1 MIPKN
6 DWAKIQWGRPLPIIG
21 SEENLPRKN
30 QDKLAGHPEI
40 LPVPE
45 TKNRKKK
52 THTHTKCSFTGIPS
66 LKFSCICWS
75 FKKKI
80 YIINLPWPLGK
91 LFFIPNGISLLVW
104 FFLHCLSQKKTI
116 QSGTSNP

>member
-40 LPVPE
+40 LPVQNIC
-45 TKNRKKK
+45 TTSNAK
-52 THTHTKCSFTGIPS
+52 S
-66 LKFSCICWS
+66 LKR
-75 FKKKI
+75 
-80 YIINLPWPLGK
+80 
-91 LFFIPNGISLLVW
+91 SL
-104 FFLHCLSQKKTI
+104 
-116 QSGTSNP
+116 